1 MKNLP
6 VEVTDEGVRIPIE
19 YLAQADEFE
28 AKKQNGY
35 IVVRPKS
42 EPPNESPEK
51 KSWLHDLIGIA
62 ESKDP
67 TASERA
73 EEILMAEVTR
83 RSGWTTKPSID
94 DVE

>member
-1 MKNLP
+1 MKTLP
-6 VEVTDEGVRIPIE
+6 VEVTDDGVLIPIE
-19 YLAQADEFE
+19 YLQQANEFE
-28 AKKQNGY
+28 AEIQNGY
-35 IVVRPKS
+35 VLVRPKS
-42 EPPNESPEK
+42 QPLDDGQGK

-67 TASERA
+67 TISERA
-73 EEILMAEVTR
+73 EEILMAEITR